1 MIPSF
6 SFIAYSMKGCEQRLR
21 SVKKMNCRKEIRL
34 SSEEL
39 EELNRKAKERG
50 LSDSQYLR
58 MLITNRPRDYPE
70 LLEAL
75 QNLTNEIN
83 HIGIN
88 INQIV
93 KNNNSGLYH
102 ESDKKRLYVY
112 MKQIKEAVMQV
123 VSHLDIAGN

>member
-1 MIPSF
+1 
-6 SFIAYSMKGCEQRLR
+6 
-21 SVKKMNCRKEIRL
+21 MNCRKEIRL
-34 SSEEL
+34 SCEEL

-123 VSHLDIAGN
+123 VRHLDIEGN